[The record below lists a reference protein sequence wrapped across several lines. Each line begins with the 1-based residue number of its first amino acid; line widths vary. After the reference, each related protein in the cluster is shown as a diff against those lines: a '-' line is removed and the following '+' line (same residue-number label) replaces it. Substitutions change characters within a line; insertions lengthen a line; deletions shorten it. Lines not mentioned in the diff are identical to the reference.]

1 MRAGLTL
8 KQVAEKLDVAES
20 TVHGWEH
27 RTKTPHPS
35 HLKKLA
41 ELFDVIDEEPK
52 GVPNTFWFRVQ
63 MYQYK
68 TANKET
74 HEREA
79 RQLLQEIYRYSFVKD
94 VQMVSDVG
102 LINLIGAGIQEA
114 FKNADDETDAEG
126 SAEA

>member
-27 RTKTPHPS
+27 GTNTPHPS

-52 GVPNTFWFRVQ
+52 GAPNTFWFRVQ
-63 MYQYK
+63 MFQYK
-68 TANKET
+68 KANKET
-74 HEREA
+74 HDLEA
-79 RQLLQEIYRYSFVKD
+79 RQLVQDIYRKSFVKN

-114 FKNADDETDAEG
+114 FTDAAEG
-126 SAEA
+126 GEEGGEA

>member
-1 MRAGLTL
+1 MNNTINKKTKLTTTP
-8 KQVAEKLDVAES
+8 KHHI
-20 TVHGWEH
+20 T
-27 RTKTPHPS
+27 TKTRGENV
-35 HLKKLA
+35 KNQKEKA
-41 ELFDVIDEEPK
+41 PK
-52 GVPNTFWFRVQ
+52 GAPNTFWFRVQ

-74 HEREA
+74 HEQEA
-79 RQLLQEIYRYSFVKD
+79 RQLLQDVYRYSFVKD

-114 FKNADDETDAEG
+114 FTDAAADAEG

>member
-27 RTKTPHPS
+27 GTNTPHPS

-52 GVPNTFWFRVQ
+52 GAPNTFWFRVQ

-68 TANKET
+68 TVNKET
-74 HEREA
+74 HEQEA

-114 FKNADDETDAEG
+114 FKDTADGEEG
-126 SAEA
+126 GAEA